1 MVQGRKPNP
10 AIRKRIARLRA
21 DGHSGAE
28 IARRMGVSHQAIYP
42 ILNGTALRRGAA
54 VCCSCRATI
63 LSAQASKQLRG
74 LLCLDCLARSPA
86 APLGQRLS
94 SLRIIAEMTQAQL
107 SEATGI
113 SSSYISSL
121 EIGQHRPSVKTRVR
135 LLEFLEAVVA
145 KPSKP

>member
-1 MVQGRKPNP
+1 MVQGRKPYL

-28 IARRMGVSHQAIYP
+28 IARRLGVSHQAIYP

-113 SSSYISSL
+113 SLPARNPCTQNQSL
-121 EIGQHRPSVKTRVR
+121 HDDLRLHHQVCVRRDLRP
-135 LLEFLEAVVA
+135 
-145 KPSKP
+145 